1 MVDTERRMKS
11 SPTTAPLPGSASP
24 TSLAPSVRFGH
35 VGITVSDLDRSL
47 AFYRAA
53 FGFEPG
59 MRVRRDAPWIGDIV
73 VGEGSHAD
81 LEFGHMHLPSGMH
94 LELIQYRA
102 PAPESAQGELT
113 WRHGHQHVCLTVTA
127 IEGWIARAR
136 AAGARLVSGAPVVIP
151 EGKNAGSRCCYLRGP
166 DGETIELFEPVT
178 P

>member
-1 MVDTERRMKS
+1 MKPTS
-11 SPTTAPLPGSASP
+11 TAASVLAGQSPTAFM
-24 TSLAPSVRFGH
+24 PSVRFGH

-59 MRVRRDAPWIGDIV
+59 MRVRRTASWIRDIV
-73 VGEGSHAD
+73 VGEDVEASAD

-102 PAPESAQGELT
+102 PAPEAARGELT
-113 WRHGHQHVCLTVTA
+113 WRHGHQHMCLTVA
-127 IEGWIARAR
+127 GIESWAERAL
-136 AAGARLVSGAPVVIP
+136 AAGARMVSGAPVVIT
-151 EGKNAGSRCCYLRGP
+151 EGKNSGSRCCYLRGP